1 MCFLRIRKEV
11 VQTSNYDESYFWRY
25 FELKSEQTL
34 GYRKKEQRDYLSDL
48 VWVHEDCP
56 RSNRECIMDYCT

>member
-1 MCFLRIRKEV
+1 MCFLSIRKEV

-48 VWVHEDCP
+48 VWVHEGRP